1 MGLPPEV
8 AAQAQKKKNNPGV
21 IQPIPGML
29 INVDK
34 KKKKKKSGW
43 CTFSISIFYDNNI
56 MGFIPI
62 RLQIM

>member
-8 AAQAQKKKNNPGV
+8 AAQAQKKKNNNPGV

-43 CTFSISIFYDNNI
+43 CTFSMVF
-56 MGFIPI
+56 
-62 RLQIM
+62 